1 MAHSQTVV
9 PIRWLSIGVCT
20 ALLAFFCT
28 SPLGTGP
35 DGGKKGAAITL
46 SLQAEKVTAADYT
59 GAPILVN
66 LDFAD
71 TVAFGDIEWHVG
83 DAILAWSDDVSLTD
97 RITRLQVQVSWNRF
111 PQTEARRGADTLAY
125 DSLYVTVA
133 GTVLKSNIV
142 RVYVINIPPVIYA
155 VTINSRH
162 AAIDREYSLF
172 VADTSS
178 KFTMAVTAL
187 DANDQD
193 VWIIWKPEN
202 LVLPDNPGSP
212 SVATYRPLALNF
224 RDTIHIYAYDGN
236 GGSAHRAI
244 IMFRRFTNHR
254 PVIDSIR
261 AGDTLF
267 TGSNPFFRFATA
279 VFDSVPLQV
288 YVHDVDTGE
297 ELTYSWQAKKVDN
310 MRLNVTVPARASYIC
325 PDKSCRD
332 TVTDDIEILDTVRMI
347 VRDACNDSAYR
358 TVYLMHGPFA
368 LPPRFDS
375 LRINGVRHA
384 KPDTL
389 RDTMNT
395 RDSVLIRAYAS
406 PFFSGDPVTYG
417 WTTGNRYK
425 RKLVM
430 YDDTAAMYRAD
441 TGLYSDTITLRAAS
455 SGLSDTVRIILVV
468 NNHWPVID
476 SIVVRGSLDTAYTR
490 TDTLVRHVAAW
501 HDTMRFRVKARD
513 ADRLDSLKY
522 CWLFQGDTI
531 SHADTL
537 FRICNNLT
545 WVDTVRVVVQDQKKA
560 WAIRRILIY
569 GNYAGP

>member
-1 MAHSQTVV
+1 
-9 PIRWLSIGVCT
+9 
-20 ALLAFFCT
+20 
-28 SPLGTGP
+28 
-35 DGGKKGAAITL
+35 
-46 SLQAEKVTAADYT
+46 
-59 GAPILVN
+59 
-66 LDFAD
+66 
-71 TVAFGDIEWHVG
+71 
-83 DAILAWSDDVSLTD
+83 
-97 RITRLQVQVSWNRF
+97 
-111 PQTEARRGADTLAY
+111 
-125 DSLYVTVA
+125 
-133 GTVLKSNIV
+133 
-142 RVYVINIPPVIYA
+142 
-155 VTINSRH
+155 
-162 AAIDREYSLF
+162 
-172 VADTSS
+172 
-178 KFTMAVTAL
+178 MAVTAL